1 MSSDSSSEHRSAL
14 HRIFS
19 NTGFLVS
26 SRIVNALCSFA
37 YVAWAAHTLGLK
49 TFGILLLITTFVT
62 LVSDMTHL
70 QSWQTLLHYGA
81 ASFEARDRK
90 RFMPILGYCMRS
102 DMISGLT
109 GLVGGVAVIAVAG
122 TPLLGWSAS
131 VKYDASWMM
140 ATVAFMNTGWSTG
153 MIRLSNRFGLAA
165 LFDFVSTCVRTL
177 GYLIGYLCH
186 ASLEFFLFIW
196 FLHQFAL
203 FAVTSLGGFV
213 LFRRQMGRDI
223 GFFSCLLCAA
233 DIRGIW
239 GFTLRVSVNQIL
251 DAVFRQGGTL
261 IIGAI
266 LGARDVAIYR
276 VTKQICDGLAKPAQM
291 MIPSLYP
298 EFVRFRDTQNW
309 QALRHVTRRLA
320 GVIIG
325 FSALAILVAL
335 LAGRFILNLM
345 LHDSFMH
352 EQLIILLMVFSA
364 LLEVCIIP
372 LETLLTVMGRLAII
386 LRYRIG
392 VIILYFLALAGLLTL
407 CGVTGAALASVLCSL
422 LIFGLCL
429 FLAARWMSPRWAAR
443 HGIG

>member
-1 MSSDSSSEHRSAL
+1 MSPDSSSAQRSAL
-14 HRIFS
+14 QRIFS
-19 NTGFLVS
+19 NTGFLIS
-26 SRIVNALCSFA
+26 SRIINALCSFA

-49 TFGILLLITTFVT
+49 TFGVLLLITTFVM

-90 RFMPILGYCMRS
+90 RFMPVLGYCMRS

-109 GLVGGVAVIAVAG
+109 GLVGGIAVIAIAG
-122 TPLLGWSAS
+122 KPLLGWSAPER
-131 VKYDASWMM
+131 VDASWMM

-153 MIRLSNRFGLAA
+153 LIRLSNRFGLAA
-165 LFDFVSTCVRTL
+165 LFDFVSTCVRTV
-177 GYLIGYLCH
+177 GYLIGYLLH

-203 FAVTSLGGFV
+203 FVVTSVGGF
-213 LFRRQMGRDI
+213 LLLRRQMGRDV
-223 GFFSCLLCAA
+223 GFFACVLCRA

-239 GFTLRVSVNQIL
+239 AFTLRVSVNQIL

-320 GVIIG
+320 LVIIG
-325 FSALAILVAL
+325 FSALAIAVAL
-335 LAGRFILNLM
+335 FGGRSILHLM
-345 LHDSFMH
+345 LHDSFAH
-352 EQLIILLMVFSA
+352 ERAIILLMVFSA

-386 LRYRIG
+386 LKYRVC
-392 VIILYFLALAGLLTL
+392 VIVLYFAALAGLLAL
-407 CGVTGAALASVLCSL
+407 FGVTGAALASVLCSL
-422 LIFGLCL
+422 LIFALCL
-429 FLAARWMSPRWAAR
+429 FLAARWMSPQWAAR
-443 HGIG
+443 HGMV